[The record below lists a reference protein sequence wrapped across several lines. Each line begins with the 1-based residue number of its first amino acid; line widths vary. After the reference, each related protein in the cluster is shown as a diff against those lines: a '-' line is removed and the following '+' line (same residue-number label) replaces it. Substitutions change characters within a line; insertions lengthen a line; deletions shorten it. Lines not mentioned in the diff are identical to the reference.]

1 MERRE
6 SGEKTNSFF
15 QRGDLMM
22 ILCVQRKL
30 SSGGSIGKIAMFL
43 ACLLS
48 IVAWAE
54 SAIPEKKSDMVH
66 EMDKAFQDLA
76 KRVSP
81 AVVEVQVTG
90 YGSSDE
96 DSQQT
101 SSPVGRERSLGA
113 GIIVEPDGY
122 IITNYHVIKGADRV
136 RVVLTPPPSQEPQA
150 LALVKSHGRVLPA
163 RVIGFSKQIDLAVLK
178 VEATGLPTI
187 PIGRYEQLQ
196 KGQIALAFGSPEGLE
211 NSVSFGLVSS
221 VLRQPD
227 PDSPMVYIQTD
238 AAINPGNSG
247 GPLMDLEGNMVGIN
261 TFIYT
266 KSGGNEGIGFAIPA
280 GIVRYAYEEIRKYG
294 RVRRRTIGAY
304 LQTLT
309 TDMAEGLGLSV
320 EDGVIVSDVPP
331 RSTAERAGLKIQDVI
346 VSVDGMPVDNVALFA
361 LSLYAQDA
369 TNFVKVHVLRGGKY
383 LELNV
388 PFYESRNEPDQLSDL
403 ADPTKDL
410 IPRLGILGLTV
421 TAEVTA
427 LMGELRIP
435 SGVAVASI
443 VDDRLA
449 VDSGLVQGDVIHSLK
464 GKPIT
469 SVDEL
474 RAAFNQLKPGE
485 AATMQVE
492 RNGRLTY
499 VSFMME

>member
-1 MERRE
+1 
-6 SGEKTNSFF
+6 
-15 QRGDLMM
+15 M
-22 ILCVQRKL
+22 IVLRSLKKFPRTH
-30 SSGGSIGKIAMFL
+30 SL
-43 ACLLS
+43 ACLTVFCLAS
-48 IVAWAE
+48 LAP
-54 SAIPEKKSDMVH
+54 IPASSQATAPENKAPML
-66 EMDKAFQDLA
+66 EMDKTFQELA

-90 YGSSDE
+90 YGASDE
-96 DSQQT
+96 KAEA

-113 GIIVEPDGY
+113 GVIVEPDGY

-136 RVVLTPPPSQEPQA
+136 RVILTPPPTQESQA
-150 LALVKSHGRVLPA
+150 FALVRSHGRILPA
-163 RVIGFSKQIDLAVLK
+163 RIVGSSKQIDLAVLK
-178 VEATGLPTI
+178 IEATGLPTI

-196 KGQIALAFGSPEGLE
+196 KGQIVLAFGSPEGLE
-211 NSVSFGLVSS
+211 NSVSLGLVSS

-227 PDSPMVYIQTD
+227 PDNPMVYIQTD

-266 KSGGNEGIGFAIPA
+266 QSGGNEGIGFAIPS
-280 GIVRYAYEEIRKYG
+280 GLVRYAYEEIRKYG
-294 RVRRRTIGAY
+294 RVRRRTIGAN

-320 EDGVIVSDVPP
+320 QEGVIVSDVPP
-331 RSTAERAGLKIQDVI
+331 NSSAEHAGLKIEDVI
-346 VSVDGMPVDNVALFA
+346 VNVNGMPVDNVALFA
-361 LSLYAQDA
+361 LSLYTQD
-369 TNFVKVHVLRGGKY
+369 TSSSVKVGLIRAGKN
-383 LELNV
+383 LDLNV
-388 PFYESRNEPDQLSDL
+388 PFYESANEPDQLSDL
-403 ADPTKDL
+403 ADPTKDI

-421 TAEVTA
+421 TQELNAM
-427 LMGELRIP
+427 LGDLRIP
-435 SGVAVASI
+435 TGVAVASI

-449 VDSGLVQGDVIHSLK
+449 VDSGLVQGDIIHSLK

-469 SVDEL
+469 NVSDL

-485 AATMQVE
+485 AATMQIE
-492 RNGRLTY
+492 RSGKLTY

>member
-1 MERRE
+1 MVVIC
-6 SGEKTNSFF
+6 
-15 QRGDLMM
+15 
-22 ILCVQRKL
+22 ILCLARL
-30 SSGGSIGKIAMFL
+30 CASSQ
-43 ACLLS
+43 
-48 IVAWAE
+48 
-54 SAIPEKKSDMVH
+54 SAVSEKKSAML
-66 EMDKAFQDLA
+66 EMDKTFQDLA
-76 KRVSP
+76 QRVSP

-90 YGSSDE
+90 YGASDE
-96 DSQQT
+96 KEESAG
-101 SSPVGRERSLGA
+101 PVGRERSLGA

-136 RVVLTPPPSQEPQA
+136 RVVLTPPPTQESQP
-150 LALVKSHGRVLPA
+150 LALVSSHGRILPA
-163 RVIGFSKQIDLAVLK
+163 RIVGFSKQIDLAVLK

-196 KGQIALAFGSPEGLE
+196 KGQIVLAFGSPEGLA
-211 NSVSFGLVSS
+211 NSVSLGLVSS

-227 PDSPMVYIQTD
+227 PDSPMVYVQTD

-266 KSGGNEGIGFAIPA
+266 QSGGNEGIGFAIPS
-280 GIVRYAYEEIRKYG
+280 GLVRYAYEEIRKYG
-294 RVRRRTIGAY
+294 RVRRRTVGAN

-320 EDGVIVSDVPP
+320 QDGVIVSDVPP
-331 RSTAERAGLKIQDVI
+331 HTSAERAGLKIGDVI
-346 VSVDGMPVDNVALFA
+346 VSVDGMAVDNVALFA
-361 LSLYAQDA
+361 LSLYAQD
-369 TNFVKVHVLRGGKY
+369 TSDSVKVRLLRAGKD
-383 LELNV
+383 LELKV
-388 PFYESRNEPDQLSDL
+388 PFYESTNEPDQLSDM
-403 ADPTKDL
+403 ADPTKDI
-410 IPRLGILGLTV
+410 IPRLGILGLNV
-421 TAEVTA
+421 TEE
-427 LMGELRIP
+427 LDSILGGLRIP

-449 VDSGLVQGDVIHSLK
+449 VDSGLVQGDIIHSLK
-464 GKPIT
+464 GKQVT
-469 SVDEL
+469 NVNEL

-492 RNGRLTY
+492 RGGKLSY